1 MEEATEEATDGVFI
15 EDDSVKEPE
24 TAAAAAAVLAADE
37 SAAAS
42 SALSSTVT
50 GDCEGESR

>member
-1 MEEATEEATDGVFI
+1 MVDEAAVGVLI
-15 EDDSVKEPE
+15 DDDSVKEPE
-24 TAAAAAAVLAADE
+24 TAAAAAVVTAVE
-37 SAAAS
+37 SAVAS